1 MTEVELK
8 FQVPPDAR
16 NALRDAVMARQPTR
30 IHLRAR
36 YFDRADGT
44 LARSGIS
51 LRLRLEDGV
60 WVQTLK
66 APARGAADRQEHEV
80 QLDTAA
86 SAEPD
91 LDIARHAGTE
101 AGARLLS
108 ALGSEKATGLQESHR
123 TDVVRHALLLRTR
136 HGIVELALDTGHI
149 EAAGRS
155 RPVHEIEFELK
166 RGSPADVV
174 TAALPWVRR
183 HGLWLDAVSKGE
195 RGHLLAQGRAHAD
208 AARAASPKTVPEAP
222 EALAREVVTAC
233 LGQILRNASEVA
245 GGSGDPDH
253 VHQLRVGLRRLRTAL
268 QELAPLDACLDPE
281 WEAPLVDAFRE
292 LGRHRDQTLLDTG
305 TGKALVDAGAPR
317 VKQAAAATPA
327 VDPAAVVKAWPLQD
341 TLLALLAYTLTP
353 PGPVATAFE
362 GDAIDAISTR
372 LDALQRK
379 LRKSAKRF
387 TTMSVDDQ
395 HSVRKRLKRLRY
407 LSEFIAPAFRN
418 AKVSDFFDH
427 LKPAQDALGEHNDEA
442 SALVH
447 FQSRTSDDP
456 HAWFAVG
463 WLTARQARS
472 AEKAAKVLQAAGR
485 AEPFWQGKR
494 R

>member
-8 FQVPPDAR
+8 FQIPPDAR
-16 NALRDAVMARQPTR
+16 NALREAVMARQPSR

-36 YFDRADGT
+36 YFDRADGA
-44 LARSGIS
+44 LARRGIS

-66 APARGAADRQEHEV
+66 ATTRDAADRQEHEV
-80 QLDTAA
+80 RLDA
-86 SAEPD
+86 SAEPR
-91 LDIARHAGTE
+91 LDIERHAGTE
-101 AGARLLS
+101 AGALLRS
-108 ALGSEKATGLQESHR
+108 ALGSDQTTGLQESHR

-136 HGIVELALDTGHI
+136 HGIVELALDTGHL
-149 EAAGRS
+149 EAGGRS

-166 RGSPADVV
+166 RGAPADVIA
-174 TAALPWVRR
+174 AALPWVRR
-183 HGLWLDAVSKGE
+183 HGLWLDVVSKGE
-195 RGHLLAQGRAHAD
+195 RGHLLAQGRTHAD
-208 AARAASPKTVPEAP
+208 AARAASPKQVPDAP
-222 EALAREVVTAC
+222 EALAREVVAAC
-233 LGQILRNASEVA
+233 LGQILRNAGEVA

-268 QELAPLDACLDPE
+268 RELASLDADLDPR
-281 WEAPLVDAFRE
+281 WEEPLAHAFRE
-292 LGRHRDQTLLDTG
+292 LGRHRDQTLLDTA
-305 TGKALVDAGAPR
+305 TGQALAEAGAPR
-317 VKQAAAATPA
+317 LTPSA
-327 VDPAAVVKAWPLQD
+327 VTAPPVDPAAVVKAGPLQD
-341 TLLALLAYTLTP
+341 TLLALLSYTLTLP
-353 PGPVATAFE
+353 APVASAYE

-372 LDALQRK
+372 LDQLQRK

-387 TTMSVDDQ
+387 TAMPADDQ
-395 HSVRKRLKRLRY
+395 HAVRKRLKRLRY
-407 LSEFIAPAFRN
+407 LSEFIAPAFRK
-418 AKVSDFFDH
+418 AAVADFFGH

-472 AEKAAKVLQAAGR
+472 AEKAARVLRSAGR
-485 AEPFWQGKR
+485 AEPFWQGR
-494 R
+494 RR